1 MLERKLR
8 KPILKDLFKG
18 KAIILVG
25 ARQVGKTTLVR
36 EIQAE
41 LQDKHAIKYLN
52 LDNPGDL
59 AGLTDVNFE
68 DLDRLF
74 AKTDIIIIDEAQ
86 RLQSIGLVIKL
97 LVDNYKNEKQVIA
110 TGSSSINLLD
120 FTNEP
125 LTGRKFTY
133 HMFPLSLDELYHDTH
148 ELEKGFKSNIIFG
161 FYPEISKEQ
170 TKDDKIRLLR
180 ELSTSY
186 LYKDIFEFQDIR
198 NPEVLGKL
206 LQLLA
211 LQIGSEVSYSE
222 LASQLGLDYKT
233 VERYIDLLEKAFVVF
248 RLSAYSTNKRRE
260 ISKNRKVY
268 FYDLGVRNTIIDNF
282 NQLDLRTDLGQL
294 WENFLVVE
302 RMKYREYNNIYA
314 KQYFWRTYDSGEI
327 DLVEDRETKLFGYEF
342 KWKKATGSAPKTWQD
357 YPNAEYKLINKDN
370 FSDIVFG

>member
-1 MLERKLR
+1 MLERKIK
-8 KPILKDLFKG
+8 KPIIKDFFTG
-18 KAIILVG
+18 KAVILVG
-25 ARQVGKTTLVR
+25 ARQVGKTTLVK
-36 EIQAE
+36 EIQDE
-41 LQDKHAIKYLN
+41 LSRNYSTKYLN
-52 LDNPGDL
+52 LDNHGDL
-59 AGLTDVNFE
+59 NSLTDVDFE

-74 AKTDIIIIDEAQ
+74 ANTDIIIIDEAQ
-86 RLQSIGLVIKL
+86 RLQSIGLVIKN
-97 LVDNYKNEKQVIA
+97 LVDNYGNKKQVIA

-133 HMFPLSLDELYHDTH
+133 HMFPLSLEELYSDVHALKKNYTN
-148 ELEKGFKSNIIFG
+148 NIIFG
-161 FYPEISKEQ
+161 FYPEIAY
-170 TKDDKIRLLR
+170 TKTNDNKIRLLR
-180 ELSTSY
+180 ELATSY
-186 LYKDIFEFQDIR
+186 LYKDILEFQDIR

-233 VERYIDLLEKAFVVF
+233 VERYINLLEKAFVVF
-248 RLSAYSTNKRRE
+248 RLPAYSSNKRRE
-260 ISKNRKVY
+260 VSKNKKIY

-282 NQLDLRTDLGQL
+282 NPVELRTDLGQL

-342 KWKKATGSAPKTWQD
+342 KWQKAGGSAPNTWSA
-357 YPNAEYKLINKDN
+357 YSNSEYEVVNKDN
-370 FSDIVFG
+370 FLDFVFN